1 VVSPGDLPDLRQPSP
16 ERSLRERIFPHVA
29 DQAELNAFR
38 TAYPLQN
45 YVMALYH
52 TQGRNLYDD
61 PVVADFT
68 RRNRT
73 PAVMMWWRERD
84 LSISLAANHRQ
95 GRRFRAP
102 FANALEAAGAVVYA
116 HSLADPVQIQRF
128 WDMGV
133 GVYSDEPFPPLGT
146 TPPQLVPPTFKE
158 NATPA

>member
-1 VVSPGDLPDLRQPSP
+1 MATRGWPGGRGVQS
-16 ERSLRERIFPHVA
+16 H
-29 DQAELNAFR
+29 QALKTPTDPVRRARNS
-38 TAYPLQN
+38 
-45 YVMALYH
+45 ALY
-52 TQGRNLYDD
+52 RID
-61 PVVADFT
+61 
-68 RRNRT
+68 
-73 PAVMMWWRERD
+73 AVMMWWREQD

-116 HSLADPVQIQRF
+116 HSLADPVQIRRF

-146 TPPQLVPPTFKE
+146 TPPQLVPPTFRE